1 MPNLSSIRET
11 PRSPSRITWLRD
23 VRRLVVKV
31 GTSTLTGG
39 TRTLDRA
46 SVARLTE
53 QIVRVRER
61 GVEVILITSGAI
73 AAGMGRLD
81 LTTRPRDIG
90 SLQAVAAVGQSLLMH
105 AYETS
110 FRAYHQPVA
119 QVLLTAGDLSDRR
132 RYLNVSNA
140 LASLFRFGVVPI
152 VNENDTVSVDEIRVG
167 DNDTLAA
174 LVANAADADLLILL
188 SDIDGVFTEDPH
200 RNLNATL
207 IPVIHELTSQV
218 RSIGEE
224 KTPKPNGEQLGTGRL
239 ATKLHAAEI
248 MVSSGKP
255 MVLANGARA
264 NVVSDILDGCEIG
277 TFFVPAPAKIGRRK
291 QWIGFMRTPRGA
303 ISVDTGARDAVVNRG
318 KSLLPSGIVSV
329 TGTFQFGDAVRCL
342 DPDGVEFARG
352 LVNYSAE
359 EVAAIRG
366 KRTDAI
372 EGILG
377 YRYSDEVIHRDNLVV
392 IENGA
397 LRVRRNDP
405 AEYNSGR

>member
-1 MPNLSSIRET
+1 MSSIRET
-11 PRSPSRITWLRD
+11 HLSPSRTTWLRD

-39 TRTLDRA
+39 TRTLDKA
-46 SVARLTE
+46 FVARLTE

-73 AAGMGRLD
+73 ATGMGRLD

-90 SLQAVAAVGQSLLMH
+90 SLQAIAAVGQSLLMH
-105 AYETS
+105 TYETS
-110 FRAYHQPVA
+110 FRAFHQPVA

-132 RYLNVSNA
+132 RYVNVSNA

-188 SDIDGVFTEDPH
+188 SDIEGVFTEDPH
-200 RNLNATL
+200 RNPDATL
-207 IPVIHELTSQV
+207 IPMIHEITSDV

-224 KTPKPNGEQLGTGRL
+224 KTSIPNGERLGTGQL

-255 MVLANGARA
+255 MVLANGARP
-264 NVVSDILDGCEIG
+264 NVVLDVLDGCDVG
-277 TFFVPAPAKIGRRK
+277 TFFVPSNAKIRRRK
-291 QWIGFMRTPRGA
+291 QWIGFTRTPRGA
-303 ISVDTGARDAVVNRG
+303 ITVDAGARDAVVNRG
-318 KSLLPSGIVSV
+318 KSLLPSGIVGV
-329 TGTFQFGDAVRCL
+329 TGAFRFGDAVRCF

-352 LVNYSAE
+352 LVNYSAD
-359 EVAAIRG
+359 EVTAIRG

-372 EGILG
+372 EGVLG
-377 YRYSDEVIHRDNLVV
+377 YRFSDEVIHRDNLVL
-392 IENGA
+392 IENGT
-397 LRVRRNDP
+397 LNPRRDDDHENGTVR
-405 AEYNSGR
+405 